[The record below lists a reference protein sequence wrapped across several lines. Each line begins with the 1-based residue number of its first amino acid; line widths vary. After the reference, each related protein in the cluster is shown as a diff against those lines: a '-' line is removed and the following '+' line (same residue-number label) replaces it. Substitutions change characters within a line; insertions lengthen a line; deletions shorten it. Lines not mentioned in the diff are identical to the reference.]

1 MTLKIIEWTAF
12 AAVLALL
19 AVMGDY
25 ESPKP
30 QRVETLIDAATA
42 ERMAEIQADTDWR
55 GAEQEFEAERARQ
68 NGWQGWHPPFEPADE

>member
-12 AAVLALL
+12 AAILAIL
-19 AVMGDY
+19 AVMGGC

-55 GAEQEFEAERARQ
+55 GAVQEFNAERARQ
-68 NGWQGWHPPFEPADE
+68 NGWQGWHPPFEPVDE

>member
-55 GAEQEFEAERARQ
+55 GARQEFEAERARQ

>member
-1 MTLKIIEWTAF
+1 MPLKIIEWTAF

-19 AVMGDY
+19 AVMGGC

-55 GAEQEFEAERARQ
+55 GAVQEFEAERVRQ
-68 NGWQGWHPPFEPADE
+68 NGWQGWHPPYEPADE

>member
-19 AVMGDY
+19 SVMGGC

-30 QRVETLIDAATA
+30 QRVETLIDATA

-55 GAEQEFEAERARQ
+55 AAVQEFNAERARQ
-68 NGWQGWHPPFEPADE
+68 NGWQGWHPPYEPADE

>member
-12 AAVLALL
+12 AAVLAIL
-19 AVMGDY
+19 AVMGGC

-30 QRVETLIDAATA
+30 QRVETLSDAATA

-55 GAEQEFEAERARQ
+55 GAVQEFEAERARQ